1 MTQRKIQMTWV
12 AALALAFGMAGCGA
26 ESQTAET
33 ESAETTPAAQERTA
47 AKPAPQ
53 KAEEPPVCG
62 NCGTIAAI
70 QERKTEG
77 SNKSK
82 GAIAGGVAGAIA
94 GVVVGNQIGS
104 GSGKDLAKVVGG
116 LGGAAAGHQIGKR
129 MDTDTYYAVTV
140 SMEAGGSRTVN
151 VASASAL
158 SVGQQVKVNGNNI
171 VLR

>member
-1 MTQRKIQMTWV
+1 MTQRKSVMTWMF
-12 AALALAFGMAGCGA
+12 ALALTLGVAGCGA
-26 ESQTAET
+26 ESDQADT
-33 ESAETTPAAQERTA
+33 ESVETAPAAQEQAA

-62 NCGTIAAI
+62 NCGTIASI

-82 GAIAGGVAGAIA
+82 GAIAGAVAGAIA

-116 LGGAAAGHQIGKR
+116 VGGAAAGHQIGKR
-129 MDTDTYYAVTV
+129 LDTDTYYAVTV
-140 SMEAGGSRTVN
+140 NMETGGSQTIN
-151 VASASAL
+151 VADATPL
-158 SVGQQVKVNGNNI
+158 SVGQQVKVDGNNI